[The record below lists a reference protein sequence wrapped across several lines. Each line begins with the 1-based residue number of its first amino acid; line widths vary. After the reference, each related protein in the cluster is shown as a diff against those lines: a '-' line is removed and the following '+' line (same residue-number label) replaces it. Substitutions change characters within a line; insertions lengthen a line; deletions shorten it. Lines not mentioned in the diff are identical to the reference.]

1 MKIIKYISIVM
12 VLIIGVTQCKLPD
25 NIDPKNPTEVPIET
39 LFTNAEVALINQ
51 VDITNVNINTHNL
64 TVQYWQEMQYFDE
77 SRYLYQDRKIPDGYV
92 REFYRDALM
101 DFKRVKE
108 LLADWGGA
116 ELERDNKIAIAT
128 ILEVYAWQCIV
139 DGFGD
144 MPYTEALQLAD
155 NSRPAYDDAAGIYTA
170 IMGDLGIALSMLKPG
185 ASYGGADVMFGGDIA
200 SWKAFGA
207 SLQLRLGMRLADV
220 NNSAAQAAAESAV
233 GTGVFAAG
241 QGAILH
247 YNGIFPH
254 VNAIYDAYE
263 VDGRKDFTPANT
275 IVDLMN
281 GLNDPRCRTF
291 YSPLAFKYDVDP
303 DTKKRIDTELLPQIE
318 GEAQTVVLIYKGGD
332 SLVQVDL
339 PFMALQVDTLNAFS
353 YNKGSIAG
361 LDGAQTYTNYTHF
374 ADVFFEPTFPA
385 ILQDYAEVEFLLAEA
400 VERGYGVGGT
410 AEEHY
415 NNAIT
420 ASILYYGGTQA
431 EVDTYLAREDVAYG
445 TAADTW
451 KEKIGTQKYIALYNR
466 GVEAWAEWRR
476 LDFPVLNI
484 PQEMVYS
491 DIPKRYP
498 YPYDEKLQNEDNY
511 NAAKALLPGGVD
523 DHRSPVFWDVN

>member
-25 NIDPKNPTEVPIET
+25 NVDPKNPTEVPIET

-51 VDITNVNINTHNL
+51 VDINNVNINTHKL

-101 DFKRVKE
+101 DLKRVKE

-116 ELERDNKIAIAT
+116 EIERDNKIAVTT

-139 DGFGD
+139 DAFGD
-144 MPYTEALQLAD
+144 MPYTEALQLAE
-155 NSRPAYDDAAGIYTA
+155 NSRPAYDDAASIYTS
-170 IMGDLGIALSMLKPG
+170 IMSELGIAISMLKPG
-185 ASYGGADVMFGGDIA
+185 ASFGGADVMLHGDVA

-220 NNSAAQAAAESAV
+220 NSSAAKAAVESAV
-233 GTGVFAAG
+233 NTGVFADG
-241 QGAILH
+241 QGAILT
-247 YNGIFPH
+247 YSGIFPH

-263 VDGRKDFTPANT
+263 VQGRKDFTPANT

-281 GLNDPRCRTF
+281 GLDDPRRALWFT
-291 YSPLAFKYDVDP
+291 KVD
-303 DTKKRIDTELLPQIE
+303 D
-318 GEAQTVVLIYKGGD
+318 GAGNMIYLG
-332 SLVQVDL
+332 
-339 PFMALQVDTLNAFS
+339 A
-353 YNKGSIAG
+353 IAG
-361 LDGAQTYTNYTHF
+361 LDGAQTYTNFSHF
-374 ADVFFEPTFPA
+374 TAPFFEPTFPA
-385 ILQDYAEVEFLLAEA
+385 ILQDYVEVEFLLAEA
-400 VERGYGVGGT
+400 AERGYGVSGT

-415 NNAIT
+415 NNAIS
-420 ASILYYGGTQA
+420 ANILYWGGTQDD
-431 EVDTYLAREDVAYG
+431 VDTYLASEAVAYG
-445 TAADTW
+445 TAAGDW
-451 KEKIGTQKYIALYNR
+451 KQKIGTQKYIALYNR

-476 LDFPVLNI
+476 LDFPILNV
-484 PQEMVYS
+484 PEGMAYS

-498 YPYDEKLQNEDNY
+498 YPFDEKLQNEDSY